1 MATSSNADPAPDLG
15 EAVQALAESLNQA
28 YGTGAQV
35 DAEGVLHLVMQDGTP
50 LAVCTSPDGR
60 SVVFYASLAQ
70 LGGAADVAPMIAA
83 LGLNLHQEATRGGA
97 IGLDVASQSL
107 VYSWRTHGAVRD
119 LEGLPQLLE
128 DFCNTSAT
136 LLGALA
142 QARLDFS
149 PDERQAMGGHPSA
162 AAPQTSAHGG
172 PVDLADLRWAPI
184 RG

>member
-1 MATSSNADPAPDLG
+1 MARPTESDSVTDLG
-15 EAVQALAESLNQA
+15 QAVQALAESLNQA

-50 LAVCTSPDGR
+50 LAVCPSPDGR
-60 SVVFYASLAQ
+60 SVVFYVSLAQ
-70 LGGAADVAPMIAA
+70 LGGAADVTLMIAA

-107 VYSWRTHGAVRD
+107 VYSWRTHGAVQD

-142 QARLDFS
+142 QARLDFN
-149 PDERQAMGGHPSA
+149 PDELQAMGSQPGA
-162 AAPQTSAHGG
+162 AAPQTGARSG